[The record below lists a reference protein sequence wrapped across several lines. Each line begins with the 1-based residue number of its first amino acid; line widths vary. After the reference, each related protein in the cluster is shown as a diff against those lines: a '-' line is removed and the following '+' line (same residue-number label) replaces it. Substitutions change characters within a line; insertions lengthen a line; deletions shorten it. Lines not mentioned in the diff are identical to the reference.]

1 MSAMSF
7 HLFSIDSRKARK
19 QHRCIWCGQAINKG
33 DTYVDERSVYD
44 GSIQRHRWHPECIQ
58 DARDGWARG
67 DDAEFIPHSADRP
80 ALLGS
85 AP

>member
-1 MSAMSF
+1 MTY
-7 HLFSIDSRKARK
+7 HLFSDTVRRAAK

-58 DARDGWARG
+58 DARDGWAQG
-67 DDAEFIPHSADRP
+67 DDQEFLAWSNDRP
-80 ALLGS
+80 APPES
-85 AP
+85 AL